1 MPTDVVMPQMGES
14 ITEGTLTKWL
24 KQIGDTI
31 ARDEPL
37 FEISTDK
44 VDAEIPS
51 PAAGVLRETKARE
64 GETVSINTV
73 VAVIEEAGSAALNGA
88 GNGAGNGSGNGAGKN
103 AVSAPNNSSANGA
116 GKNGSASGAAVP
128 LSATPEAPKQEAAKV
143 EVPAAA
149 GTDVPMPQ
157 MGESITEGT
166 ITRWLKKIGE
176 TVQRDEPLFEI
187 STDKVDAEIPSPVAG
202 VLTEIKA
209 QEGQT
214 VAIHT
219 IVAVIGGGGTMAAV
233 SAPAAPAPTAQAD
246 GAPAVAA
253 SSSVT
258 SAPAAPPQSGPATEI
273 VMPQM
278 GESITE
284 GTITKWLKKV
294 GDAVQRDEPI
304 FEISTDKVDAEIPSP
319 VAGVLTEIRAQEGET
334 VAINTVVAMMGSAV
348 SNSASSDRAAASAT
362 STSTEVAAAPAGSQP
377 QSTLAMPVNTSG
389 EAPRSSPLVRRI
401 AKENGVDLAA
411 AGISGSGFAGRVTKN
426 DIVGYLNGG
435 GKTAGSAIQ
444 APAAI
449 AAAGSSSATLSQP
462 GTPSHSI
469 AQVSSGA
476 ATPVSSS
483 RPEASTAQSAPATTA
498 PQKAAAQTAPMLG
511 EVVPMSK
518 MRSIIAKRMVE
529 SKQTSAH
536 VHTVFK
542 VDMTRIVRLRE
553 KEKTKYEQR
562 NGVKLTY
569 MPFIT
574 RATIHALRKHPIVN
588 AAVEGSNI
596 RYNKNVNIGIA
607 VALDWGLIVPV
618 IKQTEEKNFLGITRG
633 IVDIADRARNKKL
646 APDEVAGGTFT
657 LTNSGIFGEQFGTP
671 VINQPQVAI
680 LGIGGLNKE
689 PLVIQDQDGGD
700 VIAIRSIQRFTLGFD
715 HRIIDGSD
723 AGKFMTDLKS
733 YLENWSEEI
742 G

>member
-1 MPTDVVMPQMGES
+1 MATEVVMPQMGES

-24 KQIGDTI
+24 KQVGDII

-51 PAAGVLRETKARE
+51 PAAGVLKEIRVQE
-64 GETVSINTV
+64 GSTVNINSV
-73 VAVIEEAGSAALNGA
+73 VAVLDAEGSSVA
-88 GNGAGNGSGNGAGKN
+88 
-103 AVSAPNNSSANGA
+103 
-116 GKNGSASGAAVP
+116 
-128 LSATPEAPKQEAAKV
+128 PEAPQVEAPKVEAAPQA
-143 EVPAAA
+143 EAPASTPPA
-149 GTDVPMPQ
+149 GTDV
-157 MGESITEGT
+157 
-166 ITRWLKKIGE
+166 L
-176 TVQRDEPLFEI
+176 
-187 STDKVDAEIPSPVAG
+187 
-202 VLTEIKA
+202 
-209 QEGQT
+209 
-214 VAIHT
+214 
-219 IVAVIGGGGTMAAV
+219 
-233 SAPAAPAPTAQAD
+233 
-246 GAPAVAA
+246 
-253 SSSVT
+253 
-258 SAPAAPPQSGPATEI
+258 
-273 VMPQM
+273 MPQM

-319 VAGVLTEIRAQEGET
+319 AAGVLTEIKAQEGQT
-334 VAINTVVAMMGSAV
+334 VSINTVVAVIGGGAAAPAASTPAAPGTPAPSA
-348 SNSASSDRAAASAT
+348 AAPAAASAATEILMPQMGESITEGTITRWLKKVGDTVQRDEPIFEISTDKVDAEIPSPAAGILTEIKAQEGQTVSINTVVALIGGSGSSTGNVATPAPGTPTT
-362 STSTEVAAAPAGSQP
+362 STPAAPAQVVP
-377 QSTLAMPVNTSG
+377 AATSG
-389 EAPRSSPLVRRI
+389 EAPRSSPLVRKI
-401 AKENGVDLAA
+401 AKDNGIDLAA
-411 AGISGSGFAGRVTKN
+411 AGIAGSGSAGRVTKT
-426 DIVGYLNGG
+426 DIVGYIQNGG
-435 GKTAGSAIQ
+435 K
-444 APAAI
+444 PV
-449 AAAGSSSATLSQP
+449 ATPSVP

-469 AQVSSGA
+469 ASVTTGA
-476 ATPVSSS
+476 GTPVSSAKAES
-483 RPEASTAQSAPATTA
+483 STLQSAPATSA
-498 PQKAAAQTAPMLG
+498 PAKAAAAPAPVLG
-511 EVVPMSK
+511 ELVPMSK

-553 KEKTKYEQR
+553 KEKNKYEQR
-562 NGVKLTY
+562 NGVKLTF

-574 RATIHALRKHPIVN
+574 RAAVEALRKHPIVN
-588 AAVEGSNI
+588 AAVEGQSI
-596 RYNKNVNIGIA
+596 RYNKNINIGIA

-618 IKQTEEKNFLGITRG
+618 IKQLEEKNFLGIARG

-671 VINQPQVAI
+671 VINQPQAAI

-689 PLVIQDQDGGD
+689 ALVIQDKDGAD

-723 AGKFMTDLKS
+723 AGKFMTDFKNV
-733 YLENWSEEI
+733 LENWSEDI